1 MTSTY
6 YNWFRRLLILG
17 AVVAT
22 GAFASTAGAMPQ
34 DAGTTN
40 TATADVVRP
49 PDVQDSATAL
59 YTTAAGLK
67 ADGLRWQGIAKRY
80 EALGQSYSY
89 PTALGLKA
97 EGMRLQ
103 GTAQV
108 YQNVQAGPD
117 AFERYAAAHPFG
129 QELSATSDLGVSRP
143 PDVSDVAARA
153 SASTADVFE
162 RYAAAHPYGQGLSG
176 TTDTGITRPPD
187 VQDVAS
193 SVGSSSSS
201 ETIISRPPDVQDAAL
216 VAQYSSTTSQSDSFS
231 WNDWGVGIGT
241 GMGIV
246 LLLGIG
252 LVMSRQHRHGVQ
264 TA

>member
-34 DAGTTN
+34 DAATTN
-40 TATADVVRP
+40 SATADVVRP

-59 YTTAAGLK
+59 YTTPAGLK
-67 ADGLRWQGIAKRY
+67 ADGLRWQGIAKTY
-80 EALGQSYSY
+80 GDIQQSSSY
-89 PTALGLKA
+89 PTTLGLKA
-97 EGMRLQ
+97 EAMRLQ

-108 YQNVQAGPD
+108 YQSVQAGPD
-117 AFERYAAAHPFG
+117 AFERYAASHPYG
-129 QELSATSDLGVSRP
+129 TGVSLTESFVPRP
-143 PDVSDVAARA
+143 PDVKDVAA
-153 SASTADVFE
+153 
-162 RYAAAHPYGQGLSG
+162 GLG
-176 TTDTGITRPPD
+176 DT
-187 VQDVAS
+187 
-193 SVGSSSSS
+193 SSSSS
-201 ETIISRPPDVQDAAL
+201 TISRPPDVQDAAL
-216 VAQYSSTTSQSDSFS
+216 AAQYSTTTSQSDGFS

-241 GMGIV
+241 GMGIL

-252 LVMSRQHRHGVQ
+252 FAMSRQHRHGVQ

>member
-6 YNWFRRLLILG
+6 FNCFRRFLILG

-40 TATADVVRP
+40 SATADVVRP

-59 YTTAAGLK
+59 YTTQAGLK
-67 ADGLRWQGIAKRY
+67 ADGLRWQGIAKTY
-80 EALGQSYSY
+80 GDIQQSSSY

-117 AFERYAAAHPFG
+117 AFERYAA
-129 QELSATSDLGVSRP
+129 S
-143 PDVSDVAARA
+143 
-153 SASTADVFE
+153 
-162 RYAAAHPYGQGLSG
+162 HPYG
-176 TTDTGITRPPD
+176 TGVSLTESFVPRPPD
-187 VQDVAS
+187 VQDVAAGLGDTS
-193 SVGSSSSS
+193 SASSTFSRPPDVQDVAANLGDTSSSSS
-201 ETIISRPPDVQDAAL
+201 ILSRPPDVQDAAL
-216 VAQYSSTTSQSDSFS
+216 AAQYSTTSQSEGFS

-246 LLLGIG
+246 LLLGIAFA
-252 LVMSRQHRHGVQ
+252 MSRQHRHRVQ

>member
-1 MTSTY
+1 MTSNY
-6 YNWFRRLLILG
+6 FNWFRRLLILG

-34 DAGTTN
+34 DAATTN
-40 TATADVVRP
+40 SATADVVRP

-59 YTTAAGLK
+59 YTTSAGLK

-80 EALGQSYSY
+80 EALGQSSSY

-108 YQNVQAGPD
+108 YQDVQAGPD
-117 AFERYAAAHPFG
+117 AFERYAA
-129 QELSATSDLGVSRP
+129 S
-143 PDVSDVAARA
+143 
-153 SASTADVFE
+153 
-162 RYAAAHPYGQGLSG
+162 HPYGTG
-176 TTDTGITRPPD
+176 TSLTASVVQSPPD
-187 VQDVAS
+187 VQDVAAS
-193 SVGSSSSS
+193 LGDTSSSSS
-201 ETIISRPPDVQDAAL
+201 TISRPPDVQDAAL
-216 VAQYSSTTSQSDSFS
+216 AEQSSTTSQSDGGFS

-241 GMGIV
+241 GMGV
-246 LLLGIG
+246 LLLLGIG
-252 LVMSRQHRHGVQ
+252 FVMSRQHRHGVQ

>member
-6 YNWFRRLLILG
+6 YKWFRRLLILG

-22 GAFASTAGAMPQ
+22 GVFASTAGAMPQ

-40 TATADVVRP
+40 RVTADVVRP

-59 YTTAAGLK
+59 YSTQAGLR
-67 ADGLRWQGIAKRY
+67 ADGLR
-80 EALGQSYSY
+80 
-89 PTALGLKA
+89 
-97 EGMRLQ
+97 LQ
-103 GTAQV
+103 GMAQV
-108 YQNVQAGPD
+108 YRDLQATPD
-117 AFERYAAAHPFG
+117 VFERYAATHPFG

-193 SVGSSSSS
+193 SIGSSSSS
-201 ETIISRPPDVQDAAL
+201 ETIVSRPPDVQDASLA
-216 VAQYSSTTSQSDSFS
+216 AQSSTTTSQSDSFN

-241 GMGIV
+241 GMGILL

>member
-34 DAGTTN
+34 DAATTN
-40 TATADVVRP
+40 SATTEVVRP
-49 PDVQDSATAL
+49 PDVQDSATSL
-59 YTTAAGLK
+59 YSTQAGLK
-67 ADGLRWQGIAKRY
+67 ADGLR
-80 EALGQSYSY
+80 
-89 PTALGLKA
+89 
-97 EGMRLQ
+97 LQ
-103 GTAQV
+103 GMAQV
-108 YQNVQAGPD
+108 YRDLKATPD
-117 AFERYAAAHPFG
+117 VFERYAAAHPFG

-216 VAQYSSTTSQSDSFS
+216 AAQYSSTTGQSDSFS

-241 GMGIV
+241 GMGV
-246 LLLGIG
+246 LLLLLGIG
-252 LVMSRQHRHGVQ
+252 FAMSRQHRHGVQ

>member
-6 YNWFRRLLILG
+6 FKWFRRLLILG

-34 DAGTTN
+34 DAATTN
-40 TATADVVRP
+40 GATADVVRP

-59 YTTAAGLK
+59 YSTQAGLK
-67 ADGLRWQGIAKRY
+67 ADGLR
-80 EALGQSYSY
+80 
-89 PTALGLKA
+89 
-97 EGMRLQ
+97 LQ
-103 GTAQV
+103 GMAQV
-108 YQNVQAGPD
+108 YRDLKATPD

-241 GMGIV
+241 GMGV
-246 LLLGIG
+246 LLLLLGIG
-252 LVMSRQHRHGVQ
+252 FVMSRQHRHGVQ

>member
-6 YNWFRRLLILG
+6 FNWFRRLLILG

-34 DAGTTN
+34 DAATTN
-40 TATADVVRP
+40 SATAEVVRP
-49 PDVQDSATAL
+49 PDVQDRATAL
-59 YTTAAGLK
+59 YTTPAGLK

-80 EALGQSYSY
+80 EALGQSSSY

-117 AFERYAAAHPFG
+117 AFERYAA
-129 QELSATSDLGVSRP
+129 S
-143 PDVSDVAARA
+143 
-153 SASTADVFE
+153 
-162 RYAAAHPYGQGLSG
+162 HPYGTG
-176 TTDTGITRPPD
+176 TFLTESFVPRPPD
-187 VQDVAS
+187 VQDVAAGLGDRS
-193 SVGSSSSS
+193 SASS
-201 ETIISRPPDVQDAAL
+201 IISRPPDVQDVAAGL
-216 VAQYSSTTSQSDSFS
+216 GDTPSSSIVSRPPDVQDVALAAQRSTTSQSESFS

-246 LLLGIG
+246 LLLGIAFA
-252 LVMSRQHRHGVQ
+252 MSRQHRHGVQ